1 MGKSITAKGGQNPLE
16 AARFGAKILNG
27 PNVENFDD
35 IYKLL
40 KSLKISKEVKKAE
53 QIAQN
58 ITFKKDIKKSKKIR
72 NFGNII
78 LKKTIQELNREIYN
92 EI

>member
-1 MGKSITAKGGQNPLE
+1 ME
-16 AARFGAKILNG
+16 AARFWATILNG
-27 PNVENFDD
+27 PKVANFDD

-58 ITFKKDIKKSKKIR
+58 MTFKKDIKKSKKIR
-72 NFGNII
+72 SFGNII